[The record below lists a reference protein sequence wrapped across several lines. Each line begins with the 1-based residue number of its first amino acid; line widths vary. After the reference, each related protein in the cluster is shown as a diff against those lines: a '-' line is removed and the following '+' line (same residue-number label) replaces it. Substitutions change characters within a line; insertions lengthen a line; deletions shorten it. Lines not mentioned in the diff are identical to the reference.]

1 MNQADALS
9 WLVCTLLLA
18 VPVLV
23 AGEAILLRAACHFCR
38 VAVPRFGKAMGIVL
52 AAGFVTA
59 LAGVVPL
66 FCLTLLSARAGPQ
79 GEDDGA
85 RAVWMVRI
93 LVFPFLIAVSAAVYA
108 HFLKVSLGKALL
120 VRLAQLG
127 ITTILSLL
135 VTGVAILGLWIRD
148 TRQVPSAAE
157 IKKSADEAAA
167 RARTAA
173 EKLHTQAMSR
183 TQDAEQLAGAGKT
196 REAEE
201 ALREAASHWQQL
213 AVGAGADPKYRLEQA
228 RVQLSLADLLFR
240 AARAKDA
247 EEACQEAVVL
257 WKNLADE
264 LPAEAEYARGLG
276 KSQLGLGEVLLR
288 AGRALEAE
296 PPGRDAVRIFEK
308 LTAEFPAELEYRRQ
322 LARSHRVL
330 GEVLAAI
337 GREQEAQAEL
347 SQALNLSQ
355 KLAAEFPAEADH
367 RHEQARS
374 LQILGYLFLKTGRR
388 ADAEAAYREALTLAQ
403 ALLAGSAENSE
414 YRRTLARIQK
424 GLGMVLY
431 VTGRAREAEPADRA
445 AIALWQQLA
454 SGASLWPEE
463 ENDLAGAMVNLA
475 AVLRDRKEPGGARE
489 LLDQAATHH
498 QAALKAVPANPRY
511 RLYFRSNR
519 SLLCEVLITLADHAA
534 AARAAQELLHAAVEP
549 GPDSYDAARCLAR
562 CAALAAKPQ
571 WLFGLRGDEPARTYG
586 VQAVQALRDAVRQGY
601 RQPARKTPEHD
612 FDGLRA
618 LVRNHLERAETL
630 RRRGT
635 ALYALMAYGEA
646 NEIWA
651 LLAAV
656 FPAVPEYRQ
665 EMAAIVLQHC
675 ALASEYGWAA
685 EGSYKNALILF
696 QGLADAFADRPDY
709 RQETARCHYQLAG
722 LSRRKG
728 EIREAESAYRAAMAI
743 QGKLVAGFPAGADYR
758 LDYARSHSAL
768 GFLLTQTDR
777 QPEAEAELHQA
788 DQIYRE
794 GAANVQDKLQRRRE
808 LANYHEDLGLL
819 LLRTGRAREAE
830 VELRQALS
838 VRKLLPRASPG
849 KPDQRGELAGTYARL
864 GEALQQMQ
872 PAEAESAFR
881 NALALWQELAGTAQ
895 AMPEDRRRLARGY
908 SQLGAF
914 FMQAGRF
921 AEAEA
926 AYRDAL
932 ALDQKLPDVYAY
944 RNEMAVTM
952 CDLAL
957 VLGARKQLQ
966 GARALLEKALPYH
979 QAAVTAQPFD
989 RIYHGDRRRTQRALG
1004 ETLLLLA
1011 DYAEAAKAAAHLV
1024 HDPYA
1029 SSRDHYQIAC
1039 LIGRCMALAGKD
1051 SKLPQAKR
1059 TEVVSLYCSDA
1070 LWALRDAIREGYRD
1084 VAQLEKDPDLD
1095 PLRARDDFKSLVAEL
1110 KKKR

>member
-1 MNQADALS
+1 MNQAEALS
-9 WLVCTLLLA
+9 WLICSLLLA

-66 FCLTLLSARAGPQ
+66 FCLTLLSARGPQ

-85 RAVWMVRI
+85 RAVWMVRM

-108 HFLKVSLGKALL
+108 HFLKVTFGKALL

-135 VTGVAILGLWIRD
+135 VTGVAILGLWIKD

-173 EKLHTQAMSR
+173 EKLHTDAISR
-183 TQDAEQLAGAGKT
+183 TQDGEQLAGAGKT
-196 REAEE
+196 QEAEE

-213 AVGAGADPKYRLEQA
+213 AGAGADPKYRLEQA

-247 EEACQEAVVL
+247 EEAWQEAVVL

-276 KSQLGLGEVLLR
+276 KSQLGLGEMLLR
-288 AGRALEAE
+288 AGRAPEAV
-296 PPGRDAVRIFEK
+296 PPGRDAMRIFEK

-330 GEVLAAI
+330 GEALAAI

-347 SQALNLSQ
+347 NQALNLS
-355 KLAAEFPAEADH
+355 KRLAAEFTAEADP
-367 RHEQARS
+367 RLEQTRS
-374 LQILGYLFLKTGRR
+374 LEVLGYLFLKTGRK
-388 ADAEAAYREALTLAQ
+388 ADAEAAYREALPLAQ
-403 ALLAGSAENSE
+403 ALLAGSTENAE
-414 YRRTLARIQK
+414 YRRALARIQK

-431 VTGRAREAEPADRA
+431 ATGRAWEAEPADRA

-463 ENDLAGAMVNLA
+463 ENDVAGAMVNLA
-475 AVLRDRKEPGGARE
+475 AVLRDRKEPAGARD
-489 LLDQAATHH
+489 LLVQAAPHH

-519 SLLCEVLITLADHAA
+519 AMLCEVLISLADHAA
-534 AARAAQELLHAAVEP
+534 AAGAAQELRRAGVDP
-549 GPDSYDAARCLAR
+549 GPDSYDTARCLAR
-562 CAALAAKPQ
+562 CAALAGKPQ
-571 WLFGLRGDEPARTYG
+571 WLLGPRSDEPMRTYA
-586 VQAVQALRDAVRQGY
+586 VQAVEALREAVQKGY
-601 RQPARKTPEHD
+601 RQPARKAPEHD

-630 RRRGT
+630 RRSGT
-635 ALYALMAYGEA
+635 ALYALMAYGDA

-675 ALASEYGWAA
+675 ALASEYSWAA
-685 EGSYKNALILF
+685 EGSYKNALVLF
-696 QGLADAFADRPDY
+696 QGLAEAFPDRPDY

-728 EIREAESAYRAAMAI
+728 EIPEAEAAYRAALTI
-743 QGKLVAGFPAGADYR
+743 QAKLVAGFPAHADYR
-758 LDYARSHSAL
+758 LDFARSHSAL
-768 GFLLTQTDR
+768 GLLLAQTDR
-777 QPEAEAELHQA
+777 QPEGEAELRQA
-788 DQIYRE
+788 EHIYRE
-794 GAANVQDKLQRRRE
+794 GAASLQDKPPQRRE
-808 LANYHEDLGLL
+808 LTNYHEDLGLL
-819 LLRTGRAREAE
+819 LSRTGRAREAA

-849 KPDQRGELAGTYARL
+849 KPDPRGELAGTYARL
-864 GEALQQMQ
+864 GEALQHTQ

-881 NALALWQELAGTAQ
+881 NALALWQDLAGNAN

-957 VLGARKQLQ
+957 VLRANKQLQ

-979 QAAVTAQPFD
+979 QVAVTAQPFD
-989 RIYHGDRRRTQRALG
+989 RIYHGDRRKTQRALA

-1029 SSRDHYQIAC
+1029 SSREHYQIAC

-1059 TEVVSLYCSDA
+1059 AEVVSLYGYDA

-1084 VAQLEKDPDLD
+1084 VAQLERDPDLD

-1110 KKKR
+1110 KKKQ